1 MAWAVGGR
9 QKLELCLDDEQSLA
23 RWKVEVFPDGGHL
36 YPCRGWKHF
45 ARALDLQD
53 GFSFVLQYD
62 SRSHINVKV
71 FNLTTYR
78 KQYPHDFEASGSQL
92 SLPIV
97 ELRSFIVILKKYH
110 LKAKYLVSTH
120 TRRKMY

>member
-1 MAWAVGGR
+1 M
-9 QKLELCLDDEQSLA
+9 
-23 RWKVEVFPDGGHL
+23 EVFPDGDHL
-36 YPCRGWKHF
+36 YLCQGWKHF
-45 ARALDLQD
+45 ARTLDLQD
-53 GFSFVLQYD
+53 RLSLVLRYD
-62 SRSHINVKV
+62 GWSQINIKV
-71 FNLTTYR
+71 FDLTTYR

-97 ELRSFIVILKKYH
+97 ELRSFTVILKKYH